1 MNAIVILLHN
11 YKRNKSKQTKPKK
24 TKTPANVGGLVPFMK
39 SVLNKKYSEYY
50 VFEHIKTR
58 TCSPARSANME
69 Q

>member
-11 YKRNKSKQTKPKK
+11 YKRNKSKQTKKK
-24 TKTPANVGGLVPFMK
+24 TKKPANVGGLVPLMK
-39 SVLNKKYSEYY
+39 SALNKKYSEYY